1 MHEKPAVSRKTVLLM
16 LLGLVLIIPLL
27 AAFDLEGA
35 MEKIAEVGPV
45 PVLLAFLSIHL
56 GVFFYALGWYVLLD
70 EKVGFIDVFLISWA
84 SLFMNLLIPTGSASG
99 EVLRIYLINKRAN
112 LQAGKATSTVVA
124 HRVVMI
130 IPFLVSIV
138 LGMSFFFSH
147 LGSPGDLT
155 TGIISAVIMMV
166 LLIVGI
172 VKISMSESFLL
183 KLIGLIE
190 RAFKRDLSGAK
201 DQVREYVSTFNR
213 LLRQRGKL
221 AKSLTCS
228 FLNWLFDMLPI
239 FIYFSAMGISLDPF
253 LGAFIY
259 SVSIILVLIPIG
271 IPGNTGVREW
281 AMTGM
286 LAALG
291 ISKEVALAITLLSST
306 ITVFINEL
314 VFGLLAYLIMLRRI
328 SKKG

>member
-1 MHEKPAVSRKTVLLM
+1 MQKGPTVSKKTVALM

-27 AAFDLEGA
+27 AAFDLKGTLD
-35 MEKIAEVGPV
+35 KIAEVGPI
-45 PVLLAFLSIHL
+45 PVLLSFISIHI
-56 GVFFYALGWYVLLD
+56 GVFFYALGWYALL
-70 EKVGFIDVFLISWA
+70 EEASFVDVFLISWA

-112 LQAGKATSTVVA
+112 LKPGRATSTVVA

-130 IPFLVSIV
+130 IPFLVSII

-147 LGSPGDLT
+147 IGSSNNLFL
-155 TGIISAVIMMV
+155 GIISSVVMMV
-166 LLIVGI
+166 LLVLGI
-172 VKISMSESFLL
+172 IKVSMSENFLL
-183 KLIGLIE
+183 RLIGVMEKAL
-190 RAFKRDLSGAK
+190 RRDFSRVK
-201 DQVREYVSTFNR
+201 EQIREYVNAFNDLITHR
-213 LLRQRGKL
+213 PKL
-221 AKSLTCS
+221 IKSLICS

-239 FIYFSAMGISLDPF
+239 FIYFSAMGISIDPF

-286 LAALG
+286 LVALG
-291 ISKEVALAITLLSST
+291 IGKEAALAITLLSST

-314 VFGLLAYLIMLRRI
+314 VFGLIAYLIMLKRI
-328 SKKG
+328 TKQD